1 VTTDQFSVNGRT
13 AIVTG
18 SSSGIGR
25 AIVERFAADG
35 ANVVVTSRDQAN
47 VEPVA
52 EAINERANEGKVG
65 GGRSG
70 GGDGDGG
77 ESSRGRAIAVECD
90 VTDRAAVEALR
101 EATIEEFGSVDV
113 LVNNAGASFV
123 ADFEEITPN
132 GWKTIVDINLHGTY
146 HCTQVIGE
154 GMRERGGGRIIN
166 VASVA
171 GQRGSKGMSP
181 YGAAK
186 AAVINF
192 TTSLAANWA
201 EEGIWANCIAPGL
214 VATEGVRSQMGVK
227 EGAETIDRAE
237 ADRRIGRP
245 GEIADVTQFLAS
257 PASSYLNG
265 ETITVKGVPRLGE

>member
-1 VTTDQFSVNGRT
+1 MREQFGVSGQT

-35 ANVVVTSRDQAN
+35 ANVVVTSRSQAN

-52 EAINERANEGKVG
+52 QAINDRTEGER
-65 GGRSG
+65 
-70 GGDGDGG
+70 
-77 ESSRGRAIAVECD
+77 SSSGRALAIECD

-101 EATIEEFGSVDV
+101 ETTIEEFGGIDV
-113 LVNNAGASFV
+113 LVNNAGASFM
-123 ADFEEITPN
+123 ADFEDISPN

-154 GMRERGGGRIIN
+154 HMREADGGRIVNI
-166 VASVA
+166 ASVA
-171 GQRGSKGMSP
+171 GQHGSVEMSH

-214 VATEGVRSQMGVK
+214 VATEGVRSQMGV
-227 EGAETIDRAE
+227 ERSGEEIDRTS

-245 GEIADVTQFLAS
+245 DEIADVAQFLAS

-265 ETITVKGVPRLGE
+265 ETISVKGVPRLGE